1 MHRWLVPS
9 DRDRG
14 WSPMSAQAALARLR
28 RRDTPEAERLD
39 RARHDKRVRRR
50 LALAW
55 GLLVLNVLTFYPKT
69 WDGQPLAIPIPGSVG
84 KVVTQGALPLALLL
98 VLSVNRRIVI
108 RPNGFL
114 CVVSLLVVGAL
125 MAMAQPE
132 HLGTIYRTARLT
144 MFVATLWLFTPW
156 WGRRDMLLVRYYLIT
171 LAVVLGVVLLGVPLS
186 PSEAFSQGRLAGTI
200 WPSPP
205 TDVAHFSAVL
215 VGSAIVLWFGGVLS
229 GRKAALIAVAGTAIL
244 LLSHT
249 RTALIA
255 MLAGLLVAG
264 LSLVIARAR
273 VRKALVAVVVV
284 VAVGAMAFSSVVV
297 TWLARGEGT
306 SQLTNLTGRTS
317 VWGLVVQV
325 PRDRYQVIFGF
336 GLSNKSFNGL
346 PIDSNWLA
354 AYLDLGLFGVVVCAA
369 ILIFLFSRACLHPRG
384 TERALAL
391 FLLTYCLISSF
402 TETGLSDASP
412 YLIDLMV
419 AASILVQPVAVRPPA
434 VVGAADKIRLMPLV
448 TEEVLS

>member
-1 MHRWLVPS
+1 
-9 DRDRG
+9 
-14 WSPMSAQAALARLR
+14 MSAPAALARLR
-28 RRDTPEAERLD
+28 QDLPGAGNA
-39 RARHDKRVRRR
+39 RAAKHDKRVRRR
-50 LALAW
+50 LALSWAC
-55 GLLVLNVLTFYPKT
+55 LVLNVLTFYPKT
-69 WDGQPLAIPIPGSVG
+69 WDGAPLTVPIPGSVG
-84 KVVTQGALPLALLL
+84 KVLTQGALPLAFLL

-132 HLGTIYRTARLT
+132 HLGTVYRTIRLA
-144 MFVATLWLFTPW
+144 MFCGTLWLLSPW
-156 WGRRDMLLVRYYLIT
+156 WGRRDMLLVRLYLAG
-171 LAVVLGVVLLGVPLS
+171 LAVILGVVLLGIPIS
-186 PSEAFSQGRLAGTI
+186 PHEAFSQGRLAGTI
-200 WPSPP
+200 WPFPP

-215 VGSAIVLWFGGVLS
+215 IGSVIVLWFGGRVS
-229 GRKAALIAVAGTAIL
+229 GRKAALVSVVATAIL

-264 LSLVIARAR
+264 LSLVLARAR
-273 VRKALVAVVVV
+273 VRKALVAVAVV
-284 VAVGAMAFSSVVV
+284 VAVGAIAFSSVVV
-297 TWLARGEGT
+297 TWLDRGEGT
-306 SQLTNLTGRTS
+306 AQLTNLTGRTS
-317 VWGLVVQV
+317 VWGLVVAT

-354 AYLDLGLFGVVVCAA
+354 AYLDLGLFGVIVCAA
-369 ILIFLFSRACLHPRG
+369 ILIFLLSRACLHTGG

-391 FLLTYCLISSF
+391 FLVTYCLISSF

-412 YLIDLMV
+412 YLLDLTI
-419 AASILVQPVAVRPPA
+419 AASVLVQPVAWRSPVVR
-434 VVGAADKIRLMPLV
+434 GTADKIKLVPLV